1 MFRSRNIVKILL
13 VMLVLA
19 GTPMM
24 CSATTMTITGTV
36 VEGKGEPVG
45 GVTVGLYSGVDII
58 LLGRTLKS
66 VSTGKDGTFIMSAD
80 LSPGYG
86 YTLVA
91 TTTGY
96 QSGRESFTVPLL
108 SKITTIGPVTITVA
122 RLNAAPTAQAN
133 GPYSGTVGEMVAF
146 SSTGSTDSDGT
157 ISEYRWNFG
166 DGTGNVL
173 DTNPNHVFSVAG
185 SYTVSLM
192 VTDNDGATDTDTAS
206 CDIVSA
212 SPVAFV
218 DGPYS
223 GEVDQPISFNSAG
236 SSDPD
241 GTIISYLWDF
251 GDGETS
257 NEPDPTHTY
266 STEGTYPVTL
276 TVTDD
281 AGFTGMDNTDC
292 TVSLP
297 PNEPPVAEVNGP
309 YEGSEDSTISY
320 NSAGS
325 SDPDGTIISYL
336 WDFGDGETSIEE
348 NPSHDYAEPGTYSV
362 SLTVTDDRGGVQTI
376 AATVTVSA
384 KAGFP
389 WLPVLAVL
397 VVAGGAAA
405 YYFLVMQKKT
415 TEKVLKPTSLRLK
428 ADETEIPADD
438 RSTLTVTVELLD
450 DEGNPIE
457 APEDTEITLSS
468 TLGSLNGSV
477 TMPQDQTTVSATLT
491 SGPEF
496 GTFRVTAEAQG
507 LMTGYLNLTFTEKN
521 RYCMHC
527 GAKMSM
533 EDSVCPK
540 CGKTPP
546 SGVNVKQCNNCGEI
560 MPSVAKFC
568 GECGARQPDVEE

>member
-1 MFRSRNIVKILL
+1 MLRSRNIAKLLL
-13 VMLVLA
+13 VILVLS
-19 GTPMM
+19 GTPVM
-24 CSATTMTITGTV
+24 CSALTMTITGTV
-36 VEGKGEPVG
+36 VEGMGAPVG
-45 GVTVGLYSGVDII
+45 GATVSLYSGVDIL
-58 LLGRTLKS
+58 LLGRALRTAT
-66 VSTGKDGTFIMSAD
+66 TGKDGAFVMSAD
-80 LSPGYG
+80 LTAGTG

-91 TTTGY
+91 TKTGY
-96 QSGRESFTVPLL
+96 QSGRSSFTVSLFL
-108 SKITTIGPVTITVA
+108 KITTIGPVTITLTRTNV
-122 RLNAAPTAQAN
+122 APTAQAN
-133 GPYSGTVGEMVAF
+133 GPYSGTVGETVAF

-173 DTNPNHVFSVAG
+173 GANPNHVFSVAG
-185 SYTVSLM
+185 SYTVSLT
-192 VTDNDGATDTDTAS
+192 VTDNDGATDTDTTS

-218 DGPYS
+218 NGPYS
-223 GEVDQPISFNSAG
+223 GEVDQPIPFSSAG
-236 SSDPD
+236 SNDPD
-241 GTIISYLWDF
+241 GAIIGYLWDF

-276 TVTDD
+276 TVTDE

-309 YEGSEDSTISY
+309 YEGSEDSTITFS
-320 NSAGS
+320 SSGS
-325 SDPDGTIISYL
+325 SDPDGTVISYL
-336 WDFGDGETSIEE
+336 WDFGDGETSTEE
-348 NPSHDYAEPGTYSV
+348 NPSHEYAEPGTYSV
-362 SLTVTDDRGGVQTI
+362 SLTVTDDRGDVQTI
-376 AATVTVSA
+376 SATVTVNA

-397 VVAGGAAA
+397 AVAGGAAA
-405 YYFLVMQKKT
+405 YYFLVLKKKP
-415 TEKVLKPTSLRLK
+415 TEKVPKPTSLNVK
-428 ADETEIPADD
+428 SDVAEISADG

-457 APEDTEITLSS
+457 APEDTEVTLSS
-468 TLGSLNGSV
+468 TLGSLDGSV
-477 TMPQDQTTVSATLT
+477 TMEKGQTTVSATLT
-491 SGPEF
+491 SGLEV
-496 GTFRVTAEAQG
+496 GTFRVTAAAQG
-507 LMTGYLNLTFTEKN
+507 LTTGYLNLTFTEKK

-527 GAKMSM
+527 GAKMSV

-540 CGKTPP
+540 CGRTPP
-546 SGVNVKQCNNCGEI
+546 SGVDVKQCNNCGEI
-560 MPSVAKFC
+560 VPSVAKFC